1 MDISNNSQYFSTQN
15 PSYVYTIG
23 GVKVDMPV
31 KPYPSQVSMMDKVIR
46 GCQKQQNCLLESPTG
61 SGKTLAL
68 LCSALSW
75 QKAEKERIDKIAE
88 EEFQAKLTEWM
99 QKEQEVKQPK
109 EKKRKML
116 KEKTTVFQKSPVKVH
131 ETITLSDGDSDEEM
145 AIFKQPGKKR
155 KINNESM
162 NSSKNDSIMTN
173 DDSANNSLMTED
185 DEEPEVS
192 KSGPPKKIKPK
203 IPVIFFCTRTHKQIS
218 QVVKELKRTNFT
230 EVKSCVLA
238 SREHMCIQDINVLAP
253 QVKFKSKTEM
263 CRELIDP
270 KAINANLNGHV
281 LIVDEAHNIEDQC
294 RDAASLQLDQTN
306 LNLAKMDCEKMSR
319 LGSNSSEY
327 GALAQYLSDLSIW
340 IDKKSAEVKSYD
352 DYNRGVISWSG
363 IYTVASFNE
372 FGLGLDTF
380 EKFKVNCQTVLSETT
395 DGEQIEVKSPE
406 KTDSVKKKQE
416 DMEISNATKQ
426 LLGSIITTF
435 EFLFDEKYKNDYHVS
450 LEKVMQ
456 VKKYEYNDSPL
467 TVDGWINDSKESRK
481 DSRTIWV
488 NIISFL
494 CLNPGA
500 VFEDLK
506 ISMRSIILTSG
517 TLSPMDSFQSE
528 LGTQFPIALEAN
540 HVIKSDQCWVTS
552 VSTGPNQID
561 LNGQHQNTNT
571 FAFQDEMGRVLKNVC
586 ETVPYGVLCFMPSY
600 VLMDKL
606 YERWQLTGMLK
617 EISNI
622 KLVLREPRRGDELEG
637 LMYKYYNV
645 IKGAQSGTSGRLTGA
660 LFMAVYRGKISE
672 GLDFSDNN
680 ARAVVAVGIPFPN
693 YKEVAVS
700 HKKEYN
706 NRHYK
711 EKGLLNGWQWYEIQA
726 YRALNQALG
735 RCIRHRDDWGAILLV
750 DSRYAEQKRTA
761 GLSKWIRS
769 RVERPESWSTVIDRL
784 KFFIESRQ
792 NDD

>member
-1 MDISNNSQYFSTQN
+1 
-15 PSYVYTIG
+15 
-23 GVKVDMPV
+23 
-31 KPYPSQVSMMDKVIR
+31 
-46 GCQKQQNCLLESPTG
+46 
-61 SGKTLAL
+61 
-68 LCSALSW
+68 
-75 QKAEKERIDKIAE
+75 
-88 EEFQAKLTEWM
+88 M

-270 KAINANLNGHV
+270 KARMRNSMKLKRPVDKCCFHDNGGVKLSNYNQLSSFGLSSVWDVEELVQMGEKRNSCPYYGSRLLMKHADIIFCPYNYIIDPTIRKTINANLNGHV